1 MKSNSNEIRS
11 PRNGA
16 KLGDKVMLGKE
27 PVVLIKQGGKK
38 DTMSVPEIVEELYGR
53 GTKCIIIPSEYV
65 HACKQMSRTPPWI
78 PGLLLRADGYECE
91 FYKKD

>member
-1 MKSNSNEIRS
+1 MKTTLNEIRS

-38 DTMSVPEIVEELYGR
+38 ENS
-53 GTKCIIIPSEYV
+53 
-65 HACKQMSRTPPWI
+65 
-78 PGLLLRADGYECE
+78 
-91 FYKKD
+91 

>member
-38 DTMSVPEIVEELYGR
+38 DTMSIPEIVEELYGR
-53 GTKCIIIPSEYV
+53 GTKCIIILCSVPMVMNVSFTKKTEPKFRISERR
-65 HACKQMSRTPPWI
+65 KR
-78 PGLLLRADGYECE
+78 
-91 FYKKD
+91 